1 MLQFM
6 ALSRQ
11 KKYKELLKRLNNR
24 WFSPHNNIYNEG
36 KLFDIG
42 LAFNLDLKDIDIIN
56 DVDNK
61 PWLMFNKAYLRLFIL
76 RNVYLQDIGNDKSY
90 FRMIN
95 GDETIFSYKDYE
107 KVYRYTLLTPVIR
120 KDNPTIEPVTHWG
133 ECRTLK
139 ESRNLINLILDHS
152 INNNCK
158 AYTVAEMQEA
168 YRGQ

>member
-42 LAFNLDLKDIDIIN
+42 LAFNLDLKDIDLI
-56 DVDNK
+56 DSVDNK

-95 GDETIFSYKDYE
+95 GDETIFS
-107 KVYRYTLLTPVIR
+107 
-120 KDNPTIEPVTHWG
+120 
-133 ECRTLK
+133 
-139 ESRNLINLILDHS
+139 
-152 INNNCK
+152 
-158 AYTVAEMQEA
+158 
-168 YRGQ
+168 